1 MAGNDVKF
9 RVSVDTGTAPQ
20 ELNELGQAV
29 DRVSKEADGL
39 EEAGRRGAA
48 GTDKLGSSASQA
60 GDLLKNLGAT
70 IAAGFTFDQLV
81 TAAAQFE
88 SVKAGLQAVTGSA
101 AEADEQMEFI
111 RQTAN
116 RVGADI
122 NEVGAAFLGL
132 AAATKGTAVEGEP
145 TRQVFEA
152 VANAMSKAGK
162 SSAETQNALTAI
174 AQIASKGTVSMEEL
188 RGQLGEAL
196 PGALQ
201 AASSGLGV
209 TTEDLIKL
217 VEEGQVAAED
227 LFPALTKGLNDLY
240 GGSASSSQT
249 LAQEITNVKNAFIEL
264 AADIGEAGGLDA
276 LKTGAEIAGAGLV
289 LLNDALVSTGKTIG
303 VLAGAVATLDFS
315 QLSDA
320 FAEIEQESRDKLLK
334 AAQHNAVLAGYVG
347 ALGDEATRTALKMQQ
362 AGQATQVAGEQAAGA
377 AGGYTKLNVEYQKAR
392 AEIDKQIEGSKL
404 SREAR
409 EAEAKTVADLANLFG
424 TEAEK
429 RAAAVQAT
437 RVAAEE
443 LNKEA
448 VLRQLAADKAREE
461 LAEKQKLLDQGGP
474 ISEQRKKQ
482 IEELQKEVEKR
493 QDVADKTRAQADSAM
508 LSAEAAKVEA
518 ATAADNSSRLAELA
532 KAYEE
537 TAQRARDLADAKAAG
552 LPVDEKLKEAQLAAA
567 EAGRLYRDALSDQTA
582 MLKATGE
589 AKRAD
594 LELTQE
600 GLNAQLEQYRSL
612 EATARAI
619 GDENLATY
627 AKVEA
632 KKIEIQLIRVKVEIM
647 RAEAE
652 GAIAVAN
659 ATRVELEAS
668 GQLTAVKRIELDTAI
683 KVAQAKLR
691 QADATGEATKIAQ
704 LELDALRNGTSAKNA
719 NADAADRAAGSVSK
733 EADSRRKNADAI
745 EGENSALERRKNLTA
760 DGFERNADGSTA
772 GTFNN
777 SIPVDKAFKV
787 MQAANR
793 GDFSGLTEEEVRQ
806 AFQQAKDAKEWLDS
820 LSPGSVSLQAKA
832 DADGA
837 VSAART
843 AMEALG
849 LTAGGGSGFRRDP
862 TPSGNG
868 MMGSA
873 APGGGGF
880 YKPVTININGTR
892 QTVNVAGDQDA
903 ASLEQVLRQL
913 TNDAG
918 RA

>member
-1 MAGNDVKF
+1 MAAGNDVRF
-9 RVSVDTGTAPQ
+9 RVSVDTGSAPQ
-20 ELNELGQAV
+20 DLNELGQAV
-29 DRVSKEADGL
+29 DRVGRESDGL
-39 EEAGRRGAA
+39 EESGRRGA
-48 GTDKLGSSASQA
+48 GGIDKLGSSASQS

-81 TAAAQFE
+81 QAAAQFE
-88 SVKAGLQAVTGSA
+88 SVKAGLQAVAGSA
-101 AEADEQMEFI
+101 EAADEQMEFI

-201 AASSGLGV
+201 AASSGLGI

-227 LFPALTKGLNDLY
+227 IFPALTKGLNDLY
-240 GGSASSSQT
+240 GGSAVSSQT

-276 LKTGAEIAGAGLV
+276 LKTGAEIAQTALV
-289 LLNDALVSTGKTIG
+289 LLDDALITIGKTIG
-303 VLAGAVATLDFS
+303 TLAGAVATMDFS
-315 QLSDA
+315 GLSDA

-347 ALGDEATRTALKMQQ
+347 ALGDEATKAALKVQQ
-362 AGQATQVAGEQAAGA
+362 SGAATQAAGEQAAGA
-377 AGGYTKLNVEYQKAR
+377 AGGYTKLNVEYAKAR
-392 AEIDKQIEGSKL
+392 AEIDQQIEASKL

-409 EAEAKTVADLANLFG
+409 EAEAKTVTDLANLFG

-429 RAAAVQAT
+429 RAAAVEAT
-437 RVAAEE
+437 RVTADE
-443 LNKEA
+443 LKKEA
-448 VLRQLAADKAREE
+448 ELRQLAADKARAE
-461 LAEKQKLLDQGGP
+461 LTEKQKLLEQGGQ
-474 ISEQRKKQ
+474 ISAERKKQ
-482 IEELQKEVEKR
+482 LEELQKEVEKR
-493 QDVADKTRAQADSAM
+493 QDVADKTKAQADSAR
-508 LSAEAAKVEA
+508 LASDAAKVEA
-518 ATAADNSSRLAELA
+518 QTSADNSARLGELS

-537 TAQRARDLADAKAAG
+537 AAQRAKDLAEAKAAG
-552 LPVDEKLKEAQLAAA
+552 LPVDENLKAAQQAAA
-567 EAGRLYRDALSDQTA
+567 EAGALYRDALADQVK
-582 MLKATGE
+582 MLRAVGD
-589 AKRAD
+589 AKIAD
-594 LELTQE
+594 LQLTQE
-600 GLNAQLEQYRSL
+600 GLGAQLEQYRSL

-619 GDENLATY
+619 GDENLATS

-659 ATRVELEAS
+659 ATRAELAAS
-668 GQLTAVKRIELDTAI
+668 GQLTEVKRIELDTAI

-691 QADATGEATKIAQ
+691 QADATNEATRIAQ
-704 LELDALRNGTSAKNA
+704 LELDALRNGTNAKNA
-719 NADAADRAAGSVSK
+719 SADASDRAAGSVSN
-733 EADSRRKNADAI
+733 EADSRSKNASAI
-745 EGENSALERRKNLTA
+745 ESESDALKRRNKLTA
-760 DGFERNADGSTA
+760 DGFQRNADGSAA
-772 GTFNN
+772 GTFRNN
-777 SIPVDKAFKV
+777 VPMDKAFKV
-787 MQAANR
+787 MQAVNNS
-793 GDFSGLTEEEVRQ
+793 DLSGLTPEEVQQ
-806 AFQQAKDAKEWLDS
+806 AFQQAKDAKDWMDS
-820 LSPGSVSLQAKA
+820 LGPSASLAA
-832 DADGA
+832 RRDADGA
-837 VSAART
+837 VAAATR
-843 AMEALG
+843 AMEEFG
-849 LTAGGGSGFRRDP
+849 LTPGGGTGVRRD
-862 TPSGNG
+862 TSANG
-868 MMGSA
+868 SEKFGA
-873 APGGGGF
+873 ASPGGGGF

-903 ASLEQVLRQL
+903 ASLEAVLRQL
-913 TNDAG
+913 TNDGA